1 MSVLLRA
8 LNRSSGRA
16 DANARAA
23 TVALMAAWS
32 TGLDSPPLQRLSL
45 PSLPCL
51 PCLPAAAS
59 QV

>member
-16 DANARAA
+16 DADARAA
-23 TVALMAAWS
+23 TVALMAASS

-51 PCLPAAAS
+51 PAAAS